1 MVWERWKQNVDFFTL
16 MFSPVQRRL
25 VTFAACFCLE
35 CLVHPSFKWDCISF
49 DSTEDIKGEVSWGFW
64 YILLKMMK

>member
-1 MVWERWKQNVDFFTL
+1 MVWERWKQNFNFL
-16 MFSPVQRRL
+16 HSVQRQL

-64 YILLKMMK
+64 YILLKMVK